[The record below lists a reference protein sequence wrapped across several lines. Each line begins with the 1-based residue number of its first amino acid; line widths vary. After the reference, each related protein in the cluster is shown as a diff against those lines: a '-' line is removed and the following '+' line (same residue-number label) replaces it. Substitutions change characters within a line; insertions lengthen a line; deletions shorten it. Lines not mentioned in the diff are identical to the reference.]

1 MSEQEAAQGRS
12 GDGGAAVPQLAAPG
26 KFDFTKVTEWPRW
39 LKRFERYR
47 IASGLDK
54 QSQEFQDWE
63 NSKSPTGLSSTQ
75 EQSHTPSQPH
85 AECPF
90 HCGIR

>member
-1 MSEQEAAQGRS
+1 MKDNMSEQEAAQGRS

-54 QSQEFQDWE
+54 QSQEFQV
-63 NSKSPTGLSSTQ
+63 NS
-75 EQSHTPSQPH
+75 
-85 AECPF
+85 CW
-90 HCGIR
+90 